1 MHIRNWWIS
10 IATTLALLAAPDPL
24 FAGSPSFSKEIK
36 PFLARYCLECHSA
49 DKMKGGLS
57 VESFASLML
66 GSDSGPVLAPGKPD
80 ESGLLLHVEG
90 KMKPAMPPKKSPQP
104 GRDEVAALRAW
115 IAAGARED
123 SAAAASLPAIAPRM
137 PVDAPITSL
146 AYRPDGKLL
155 AAGSYKKA
163 WLIDT
168 TSSEVIGTWA
178 GQIGPV
184 TALAFSPDGCALA
197 VGASVPAVRG
207 EVRVY
212 PVPPTGSPMAG
223 ARCTLSTH
231 KDAVHCVA
239 WSPDGKLLATCG
251 YDRHIKLWDV
261 ISGKEV
267 RTLRDHSDAVY
278 GVAFHPGG
286 ALLASAAADRTV
298 KVWDVATGRRLY
310 TLGQSTDWVYS
321 VAWSP
326 NGHSLA
332 AGGVDKSIRVWAA
345 TTEGGK
351 LVQSVY
357 GHEGPITRLAYAAD
371 GRTLYSASEDRTV
384 KAWDAARMVERRVY
398 PRQPA
403 AILALA
409 VRPDRAQLA
418 LGSYDGRLLLSDES
432 TGAVQFQPLPP
443 KPKPPRLIQLDPPFG
458 PRGRTLRFTFRG
470 EHLESVTDLT
480 VSVPGVAS
488 KIVSDSRRS
497 DQVQF
502 DVAFPATAP
511 AGAYQL
517 AVKSPAG
524 QSGQLKF
531 TLDLYPAI
539 AEKEPND
546 SARTAQ
552 PVVLPVTVVGTIDKS
567 GDVDFYRFEAQKGQ
581 AIGAQAQPAADGST
595 WDPVLELRDA
605 HGALL
610 SQSPAGTL
618 GYTAEHA
625 GTYCLG
631 IHDRDFRGAKG
642 MSYRLHVGGI
652 PVVTG
657 IFPLGCQRGT
667 ETEVR
672 VEGANLGE
680 NSRMR
685 VHAPA
690 SARPGDR
697 LPVAVDTPHGRPL
710 GSPQLLV
717 GEFPEVVLDQ
727 KSLGGSSPPAMPVPG
742 TANGRISRPG
752 DIDTWRFCANKGQRL
767 ILEVNARRLGSP
779 LDSFLEIQD
788 RDGRPLPR
796 AVLRCQAKT
805 YVTFR
810 DHDSTGA
817 GIRIEDWEDLAIN
830 DYVLVGGELLR
841 IRALPRTP
849 DDDCQFFS
857 IGNERIGYLDT
868 TPTYHSMGTP
878 LYKVSIHPPGTTFPA
893 NGLPQVTL
901 CYRNDDGGPGYGKD
915 SRLFFDPPADG
926 EYQVRIGDAR
936 GLGGRDFAYRLTIRP
951 PRPSFQ
957 IHFSPT
963 SPAVWRGG
971 AIPINVTADRID
983 GFEGPIS
990 VRLEGLPRGMKAP
1003 VTEIPSE
1010 ETTTAFALAAGATAS
1025 KPEKSPA
1032 FKLVASA
1039 QIEGKEVIREMKGTT
1054 LEIRDAADILAATD
1068 QSEVLLAPGSQTI
1081 VTARIQRRNGFNGRV
1096 PFEVRGL
1103 PHGVRV
1109 LDIGLNGILITEK
1122 ESSRSFVIFA
1132 EPWVKPIDHPFV
1144 IVAKHEAKQTEHA
1157 APSVLLRIK

>member
-1 MHIRNWWIS
+1 MRIRNWSIS
-10 IATTLALLAAPDPL
+10 IAATLALLAARAPL
-24 FAGSPSFSKEIK
+24 LAGPPSFSKEIK

-66 GSDSGPVLAPGKPD
+66 GSDSGPVLIPGKPD
-80 ESGLLLHVEG
+80 ESRLLIQVEG
-90 KMKPAMPPKKSPQP
+90 KMKPAMPPKKARQP
-104 GRDEVAALRAW
+104 GRDKISVLRAW
-115 IAAGARED
+115 IAAGAKED
-123 SAAAASLPAIAPRM
+123 NADATSLPAIAPRM
-137 PVDAPITSL
+137 PVYAPITSL
-146 AYRPDGKLL
+146 AYRPDGKFL
-155 AAGSYKKA
+155 AAGGYRKA

-168 TSSEVIGTWA
+168 TSSEVIGTWD

-184 TALAFSPDGCALA
+184 TALAFSPDGHALA

-212 PVPPTGSPMAG
+212 PVPPTGSPIAV
-223 ARCTLSTH
+223 ARHTLSAH

-251 YDRHIKLWDV
+251 YDRLIQLWDV
-261 ISGKEV
+261 ASGREL

-278 GVAFHPGG
+278 GVAFHPSG
-286 ALLASAAADRTV
+286 ASLASASADRTV
-298 KVWDVATGRRLY
+298 KVWEVATGRRLY

-326 NGHSLA
+326 DGRFLA

-345 TTEGGK
+345 TSEGGK

-357 GHEGPITRLAYAAD
+357 GHEGPITRLIYAAD

-384 KAWDAARMVERRVY
+384 KAWDAGRMAERKVY
-398 PRQPA
+398 PRQPT

-409 VRPDRAQLA
+409 VRPDHAQLA
-418 LGSYDGRLLLSDES
+418 LGRYDGRLLLLDES
-432 TGAVQFQPLPP
+432 TGAVQLQPLPP
-443 KPKPPRLIQLDPPFG
+443 RPKPPRLTQLEPPFG
-458 PRGRTLRFTFRG
+458 PRGRNLRLTFRG
-470 EHLESVTDLT
+470 NDLDSVTDL
-480 VSVPGVAS
+480 
-488 KIVSDSRRS
+488 IVSAPGAAAKVVSDRTRS
-497 DQVQF
+497 DRVQF

-511 AGAYQL
+511 AGAYPL

-524 QSGQLKF
+524 QSGQVKF

-539 AEKEPND
+539 LEREPND

-552 PVVLPVTVVGTIDKS
+552 PVVLPVTVAGTIDRP
-567 GDVDFYRFEAQKGQ
+567 GDVDFYRFEAKKEQ
-581 AIGAQAQPAADGST
+581 AIGVQALPATDGST

-605 HGALL
+605 TGTLL
-610 SQSPAGTL
+610 AQSPTGTL
-618 GYTAEHA
+618 GYTVEHA

-631 IHDRDFRGAKG
+631 IHDRDFRGVKG
-642 MSYRLHVGGI
+642 MSYRLHVGDI
-652 PVVTG
+652 PVVTS

-672 VEGANLGE
+672 VEGANLGA
-680 NSRMR
+680 NSRIR
-685 VHAPA
+685 VNAPA
-690 SARPGDR
+690 SAHPGDR
-697 LPVAVDTPHGRPL
+697 LPITIDTPHGRPL

-717 GEFPEVVLDQ
+717 GELPEVVRDE
-727 KSLGGSSPPAMPVPG
+727 KPSGDNSPPAMPVPG

-752 DIDTWRFCANKGQRL
+752 DIDVWRFRAKKGQRL
-767 ILEVNARRLGSP
+767 ILEVNAHRLGSP

-788 RDGRPLPR
+788 RDGRRLPR

-817 GIRIEDWEDLAIN
+817 GIRIEDWEDLAVN
-830 DYVLVGGELLR
+830 DFVLVGGELLR

-878 LYKVSIHPPGTTFPA
+878 LYKVSIRPPGTSFPA

-915 SRLFFDPPADG
+915 SRLVFDPPADG

-971 AIPINVTADRID
+971 ALPINLAADRID

-990 VRLEGLPRGMKAP
+990 VRLEGLPRGMQAP
-1003 VTEIPSE
+1003 ATEIPAE
-1010 ETTTAFALAAGATAS
+1010 ETTTDFALAAGATAPT
-1025 KPEKSPA
+1025 PEKSPP
-1032 FKLVASA
+1032 FKLIARA
-1039 QIEGKEVIREMKGTT
+1039 RIEGKEVIREVKGGTP
-1054 LEIRDAADILAATD
+1054 EIRDGGDILTATD
-1068 QSEVLLAPGSQTI
+1068 QSEVVLAPGSRAV
-1081 VTARIQRRNGFNGRV
+1081 VTARIERRNGFNGRV
-1096 PFEVRGL
+1096 PLEVRGL

-1109 LDIGLNGILITEK
+1109 LDIGLNGILVTEK
-1122 ESSRSFVIFA
+1122 ETSRSFVIFA
-1132 EPWVKPIDHPFV
+1132 EPWVKPTDHPFV
-1144 IVAKHEAKQTEHA
+1144 VVAKNERKQTEHA
-1157 APSVLLRIK
+1157 APSVLLRVK